1 MYRPILKIPKTRSEK
16 VCDYIGVIIFLL
28 SIFYIAVMWGKL
40 PEEIPVDFNG
50 KGEIDRWGSKIE
62 LIILPFIGVFLWI
75 IMSLLE
81 KVPHMYNF
89 PARLNEQNVEAF
101 YLNSRKMLNEVKNFC
116 LILFAVIS
124 FQMIRIALG
133 ETTSIGWWFL
143 PIVVIGIFIPIIK
156 GIIVTRKIK

>member
-1 MYRPILKIPKTRSEK
+1 M
-16 VCDYIGVIIFLL
+16 
-28 SIFYIAVMWGKL
+28 GKL
-40 PEEIPVDFNG
+40 PEEIPVHFNG

-101 YLNSRKMLNEVKNFC
+101 YLNSRKMLNEVKTSV
-116 LILFAVIS
+116 LFYS
-124 FQMIRIALG
+124 QLYH
-133 ETTSIGWWFL
+133 S
-143 PIVVIGIFIPIIK
+143 K
-156 GIIVTRKIK
+156 